1 MEDLDPIEIEV
12 EVEPER
18 KAFSEDHVY
27 EEEVKNELAYTDAN
41 RLETENTVE
50 DLDPIE
56 IEVEVEPEK
65 KAFPEIIFSAQR
77 NEKQQPSVPV
87 EEVMDETEEVT
98 ENDVIPEEEETEELN
113 DELEENESST
123 PKDKKGKGKGN
134 KWKNKQSLTL
144 SEFFARKEEETHTKL
159 TVVIVQN
166 GDSLNS
172 LSERYEVPV
181 SQLQKVNQIELNQD
195 ISEGQVLYIPIAQT
209 QR

>member
-1 MEDLDPIEIEV
+1 MI
-12 EVEPER
+12 
-18 KAFSEDHVY
+18 H
-27 EEEVKNELAYTDAN
+27 
-41 RLETENTVE
+41 
-50 DLDPIE
+50 
-56 IEVEVEPEK
+56 
-65 KAFPEIIFSAQR
+65 
-77 NEKQQPSVPV
+77 
-87 EEVMDETEEVT
+87 
-98 ENDVIPEEEETEELN
+98 EEEEAEETN
-113 DELEENESST
+113 DEVDENESTT
-123 PKDKKGKGKGN
+123 PQGKKGKGKGD

-181 SQLQKVNQIELNQD
+181 AQLQKVNQIELNQD